1 MLEEVKKRL
10 NSQKYEIEFSPDV
23 KKLISSKG
31 IDKNFGARPLR
42 RTIQNLVEDRI
53 AEAILDG
60 TVKKGKKSQVSADG
74 EKIVIK

>member
-10 NSQKYEIEFSPDV
+10 NSQKYEIEFSPEV

-60 TVKKGKKSQVSADG
+60 TVKKGKKAKIDADG
-74 EKIVIK
+74 EKILIK